1 MNKKGK
7 IKKKKMTE
15 NEWCQFMVLMNEKK
29 CAQVNS
35 YIDSQK
41 KFWKWLQYGLDGN
54 GTSKM
59 VSMGFLEQ

>member
-7 IKKKKMTE
+7 IKKKWLKMSGV
-15 NEWCQFMVLMNEKK
+15 NLWSWWMKK

-54 GTSKM
+54 GMSKM

>member
-7 IKKKKMTE
+7 ILKKNDWKWVVSIYGLD
-15 NEWCQFMVLMNEKK
+15 EWKK

-54 GTSKM
+54 GMSKM